1 MKLMK
6 MQRKLR
12 FSPAAAKAGRR
23 MSARVFGLALM
34 GAVVTP
40 VSTGLANQCSAYG
53 KDRASDGVVS
63 IEVRRLQTNL
73 MVAALSCGAR
83 ADYNAF
89 VINHRSSLKKY
100 GTAIRREFKRRYGKS
115 GSRRLNRFV
124 TRLANEASARSN
136 ADRDQ
141 FCADASTMFKKTEQS
156 RVNLAHLALHYDGA
170 NQLASAAC
178 SPLQTTTLQP
188 KSGTPQPKR

>member
-12 FSPAAAKAGRR
+12 FSPAAANAGRR
-23 MSARVFGLALM
+23 MSVRLFGLALM
-34 GAVVTP
+34 GAVVAP

-53 KDRASDGVVS
+53 KDRASDGAVS
-63 IEVRRLQTNL
+63 IEVRRLQTKL

-100 GTAIRREFKRRYGKS
+100 GTAIRQEFKRRYGKS
-115 GSRRLNRFV
+115 GPRRLNRFV
-124 TRLANEASARSN
+124 TRLANEASASSN

-141 FCADASTMFKKTEQS
+141 FCADASTLFQKTAQS
-156 RVNLAHLALHYDGA
+156 RVDLAHLALHYDGT
-170 NQLASAAC
+170 QLASAAC

-188 KSGTPQPKR
+188 KSGTLQPKR

>member
-6 MQRKLR
+6 MQRKPR
-12 FSPAAAKAGRR
+12 ISPAAAKAGRR
-23 MSARVFGLALM
+23 MSVRVFGLALM
-34 GAVVTP
+34 GAVVAP

-53 KDRASDGVVS
+53 KDRATDGVVS

-100 GTAIRREFKRRYGKS
+100 GTAIRKEFKRRYGKS
-115 GSRRLNRFV
+115 GPRRLNRFV

-141 FCADASTMFKKTEQS
+141 FCADATTLFQKTAQS
-156 RVNLAHLALHYDGA
+156 RVDLAHLALHYEGT
-170 NQLASAAC
+170 QVASAAC
-178 SPLQTTTLQP
+178 SPVQTTTLQP
-188 KSGTPQPKR
+188 KSGTLQPKR

>member
-34 GAVVTP
+34 GAVVAP

-115 GSRRLNRFV
+115 GPRRLNRFV
-124 TRLANEASARSN
+124 TRLANEASARSS
-136 ADRDQ
+136 ADRDG
-141 FCADASTMFKKTEQS
+141 FCANANALFQKTEQS
-156 RVNLAHLALHYDGA
+156 RVSLAQLALRQNGST
-170 NQLASAAC
+170 QLASASC
-178 SPLQTTTLQP
+178 GPLQTTTLQP
-188 KSGTPQPKR
+188 K

>member
-6 MQRKLR
+6 MQWKLR
-12 FSPAAAKAGRR
+12 FSPTAAKAGRR

-34 GAVVTP
+34 GAVAAP

-53 KDRASDGVVS
+53 NDRASDGVVS
-63 IEVRRLQTNL
+63 IEVRRMQTHL

-100 GTAIRREFKRRYGKS
+100 GTAIRQEFKRRYGKA
-115 GSRRLNRFV
+115 GPRRLNRFV

-141 FCADASTMFKKTEQS
+141 FCADASTMFEKTAKS
-156 RVNLAHLALHYDGA
+156 RVDLAHLALHYDGP

-178 SPLQTTTLQP
+178 NPVQTTILQP
-188 KSGTPQPKR
+188 KSGTLQPKR